1 MGEPL
6 THAGTQAPAVSKKAL
21 WAGRV
26 VSALPVL
33 MLLMSAVMKLVKPAP
48 VVEGF
53 TKLGYPEG
61 LALGIGILELVC
73 TALYILPRTSVL
85 GAILLTGYLGGATAT
100 HVRVGD
106 PFFTPVLLGVLVWGG
121 LYLRDERL
129 RALLARRRDPSEHLA
144 PSGRGMRVLKGIVIG
159 LATVVVVSVVVIGL
173 QPPEFRVTRSA
184 TISAPPAEVFAR
196 VNDFHNWDDWSPWA
210 KLDPAAKITFDGPG
224 SGTGA
229 VFAWSG
235 NDQVGEGRMTIIE
248 SRPHELVRIKLDFIR
263 PFEST
268 STAEFT
274 FKPEGDGTVVTW
286 SMYGENNFLSKAFCL
301 FMNMDKMIG
310 GDFEKGLAQMK
321 AVTEAAV
328 KK

>member
-1 MGEPL
+1 MGQPF
-6 THAGTQAPAVSKKAL
+6 TQAGTQTPAVSKKAL

-26 VSALPVL
+26 VSTLPVL
-33 MLLMSAVMKLVKPAP
+33 MLLMSGVMKLVKPAP

-61 LALGIGILELVC
+61 LALGIGVLELVC
-73 TALYILPRTSVL
+73 TALYILPRSSVL

-106 PFFTPVLLGVLVWGG
+106 SFLAPVLLGVLVWGG

-129 RALLARRRDPSEHLA
+129 RALLARRRDPSEELA
-144 PSGRGMRVLKGIVIG
+144 RSGRGMRVLKGTLVG
-159 LATVVVVSVVVIGL
+159 LATIVVVLVIIIGL

-184 TISAPPAEVFAR
+184 TMAAPPADVFAR

-210 KLDPAAKITFDGPG
+210 KLDPACQFTFDGPAAG
-224 SGTGA
+224 NGA

-235 NDQVGEGRMTIIE
+235 NDQVGEGRMTILE
-248 SRPHELVRIKLDFIR
+248 SRPNELVRIKLDFIK

-268 STAEFT
+268 ATSEFT
-274 FKPEGDGTVVTW
+274 FKPEGDGTMVTW

-301 FMNMDKMIG
+301 FMNMDKMLG
-310 GDFEKGLAQMK
+310 AEFEKGLASMK
-321 AVTEAAV
+321 AIVETA
-328 KK
+328 K